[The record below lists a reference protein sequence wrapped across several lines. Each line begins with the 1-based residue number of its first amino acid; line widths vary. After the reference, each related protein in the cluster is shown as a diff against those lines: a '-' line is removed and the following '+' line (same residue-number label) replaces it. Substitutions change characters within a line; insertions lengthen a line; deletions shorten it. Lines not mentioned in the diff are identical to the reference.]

1 MIMKYL
7 VEFAEKALVRR
18 IIQCEV
24 EAESEEDAELQIKN
38 GNYSF
43 IDSWD
48 DDEMSSEFIEITSIE
63 TSDEDD

>member
-1 MIMKYL
+1 MKYL
-7 VEFAEKALVRR
+7 VEFSEKALVKR
-18 IIQCEV
+18 IIQWEV
-24 EAESEEDAELQIKN
+24 EAESEEDAELQVKN

-63 TSDEDD
+63 ISDEDD

>member
-1 MIMKYL
+1 MKYL
-7 VEFAEKALVRR
+7 VEFAEKAIVKR

-24 EAESEEDAELQIKN
+24 EAESEEDAELQVKN

>member
-1 MIMKYL
+1 MKYL

-18 IIQCEV
+18 IVQCEV
-24 EAESEEDAELQIKN
+24 EAESEEDAELQVKN

>member
-1 MIMKYL
+1 MKYL
-7 VEFAEKALVRR
+7 VEFEEKALVKR
-18 IIQCEV
+18 IVQCEV
-24 EAESEEDAELQIKN
+24 EAESEEDAELQVKT

>member
-1 MIMKYL
+1 MKYL
-7 VEFAEKALVRR
+7 VEFAEKAIVKR

-24 EAESEEDAELQIKN
+24 EAESEEDVELQVKN

-48 DDEMSSEFIEITSIE
+48 DDEISSTFINILDIE
-63 TSDEDD
+63 KSDDD

>member
-1 MIMKYL
+1 MKYL
-7 VEFAEKALVRR
+7 VEFAEKALVKR
-18 IIQCEV
+18 IIQCKV
-24 EAESEEDAELQIKN
+24 EAESEEDAELQVKN

>member
-1 MIMKYL
+1 MLL
-7 VEFAEKALVRR
+7 VEFAEKAIVKR

-24 EAESEEDAELQIKN
+24 EAESEEDVELQVKN

-48 DDEMSSEFIEITSIE
+48 DDEISSTFINILDIE
-63 TSDEDD
+63 KSDDD

>member
-1 MIMKYL
+1 MKYL
-7 VEFAEKALVRR
+7 VEFSEKALVKR

-24 EAESEEDAELQIKN
+24 EAESEEDAELQVKN

-48 DDEMSSEFIEITSIE
+48 DDEMSSEFIEITNIE
-63 TSDEDD
+63 ISDEDD

>member
-1 MIMKYL
+1 MKYL
-7 VEFAEKALVRR
+7 VEFAEKALVKR

-24 EAESEEDAELQIKN
+24 EAESEEDVELQVKN

-48 DDEMSSEFIEITSIE
+48 DDERSSEFIEITSIE

>member
-1 MIMKYL
+1 MKYL
-7 VEFAEKALVRR
+7 VEFAEKALVKR

-24 EAESEEDAELQIKN
+24 EAESEEDVELQVKN

-43 IDSWD
+43 IDSW

>member
-1 MIMKYL
+1 MKYL
-7 VEFAEKALVRR
+7 VEFAEKALVKR

-24 EAESEEDAELQIKN
+24 EAESEEDAELQVKN

-48 DDEMSSEFIEITSIE
+48 DDEISSTFMGVTSI
-63 TSDEDD
+63 

>member
-1 MIMKYL
+1 MKYL
-7 VEFAEKALVRR
+7 VEFEEKAL
-18 IIQCEV
+18 IIRTVQCEV
-24 EAESEEDAELQIKN
+24 EAESEEDAELQVKN

>member
-1 MIMKYL
+1 MKYL
-7 VEFAEKALVRR
+7 VEFAEKALVKR

-24 EAESEEDAELQIKN
+24 EAESEEDVELQVKN

-48 DDEMSSEFIEITSIE
+48 DDEISSGFVEITSIE
-63 TSDEDD
+63 ESNDD

>member
-1 MIMKYL
+1 MKYL
-7 VEFAEKALVRR
+7 VEFSEKALVKR

-24 EAESEEDAELQIKN
+24 EAESEEDAELQVKN

-63 TSDEDD
+63 ISDEDD

>member
-1 MIMKYL
+1 MKYL

-18 IIQCEV
+18 IVQCEV
-24 EAESEEDAELQIKN
+24 EAESKEDAELQIKN

-48 DDEMSSEFIEITSIE
+48 EDEISNEFIEIASIE
-63 TSDEDD
+63 ESDED

>member
-1 MIMKYL
+1 MKYL
-7 VEFAEKALVRR
+7 VEFAEKALVKR
-18 IIQCEV
+18 ITQCEV
-24 EAESEEDAELQIKN
+24 EAESEEDAELQVKN
-38 GNYSF
+38 GNYNF

>member
-1 MIMKYL
+1 MKYL
-7 VEFAEKALVRR
+7 VEFAEKALVKR

-24 EAESEEDAELQIKN
+24 EAESEEDAELQVKN

-48 DDEMSSEFIEITSIE
+48 DDEISSEFIEITSIE

>member
-1 MIMKYL
+1 MKYL
-7 VEFAEKALVRR
+7 VEFAEKTLVRR

-24 EAESEEDAELQIKN
+24 EAESEEDAELQVKN

-48 DDEMSSEFIEITSIE
+48 NNKISSTFINILDIE
-63 TSDEDD
+63 KYDED

>member
-1 MIMKYL
+1 MKYL
-7 VEFAEKALVRR
+7 VEFAEKALVKR

-24 EAESEEDAELQIKN
+24 EAESEEDVELQVKN

-48 DDEMSSEFIEITSIE
+48 DDEMSSEFIEITSSE